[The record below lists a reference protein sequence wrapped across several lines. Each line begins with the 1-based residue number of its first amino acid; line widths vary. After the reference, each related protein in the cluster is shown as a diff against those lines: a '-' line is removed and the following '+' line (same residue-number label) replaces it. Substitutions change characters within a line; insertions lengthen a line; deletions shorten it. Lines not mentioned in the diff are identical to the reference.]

1 MTLYL
6 PIAGLSVNAL
16 LLLALG
22 GGVGFLSGL
31 FGVGGGFLLTPF
43 LIFMGISPAV
53 AVATGANQVVG
64 TSVSG
69 VLAHWRRGNVDVRMG
84 VVLLVGGLVGSSF
97 GVHLFAWLQRMGH
110 VDLVINLCYVAFL
123 SFIGTTMGVES
134 LLDLVRRTRMRPRKR
149 HNHRYS
155 HLPFKVRFPKSGL
168 YISLLL
174 PIGVGV
180 IGGVLSALMG
190 VGGGFVMVPLMIYV
204 LEMPTKVVVG
214 TSLLQIIFVTAN
226 VTILQSVETH
236 TVDVALMLLLLLGGV
251 IGAQIGVVLGTR
263 MRGEQLRALLALLV
277 LGVGL
282 RLGFELIR
290 TPADSYSLVQTAR

>member
-180 IGGVLSALMG
+180 IGGFVSPWFVGYLKDVTGDFRWGLGAVGCLAILAAAALYAVGRVRQASAAAH
-190 VGGGFVMVPLMIYV
+190 PA
-204 LEMPTKVVVG
+204 G
-214 TSLLQIIFVTAN
+214 TAS
-226 VTILQSVETH
+226 
-236 TVDVALMLLLLLGGV
+236 
-251 IGAQIGVVLGTR
+251 
-263 MRGEQLRALLALLV
+263 
-277 LGVGL
+277 
-282 RLGFELIR
+282 
-290 TPADSYSLVQTAR
+290 